1 MDDKYRQLIEDMAAK
16 LGVTAEHLWGVMVK
30 QAPISGA
37 VDLVICIAITVATV
51 WWFRVV
57 IRKTTRRSDDPDT
70 YLSPRSEWND
80 EAAFLAWVS
89 AIVSMAVTL
98 IFISASAEGI
108 VSAFVN
114 PEYWALQK
122 LLKC

>member
-16 LGVTAEHLWGVMVK
+16 LGVTVEHLWGVLVK

-37 VDLVICIAITVATV
+37 VDLVICIVMAAATV
-51 WWFRVV
+51 WWFRLV
-57 IRKTTRRSDDPDT
+57 IRKTTRRPDDPDT

-80 EAAFLAWVS
+80 EVAFIAWVS

-114 PEYWALQK
+114 PEYWALMR